1 LVLARFIARDN
12 VYIYGSDFDSQ
23 VHDELKRQCR
33 CLNRAMTDY
42 FMFGN
47 SMNRDLKDIVYF
59 ELLNEHEQDEN
70 KIETIT
76 KYIETTL
83 QKLMRAK
90 ELQDIIVR
98 EEAKFSWELLQ
109 EK

>member
-1 LVLARFIARDN
+1 
-12 VYIYGSDFDSQ
+12 
-23 VHDELKRQCR
+23 
-33 CLNRAMTDY
+33 MTDY

-70 KIETIT
+70 KIETIA

-83 QKLMRAK
+83 
-90 ELQDIIVR
+90 
-98 EEAKFSWELLQ
+98 
-109 EK
+109 